1 MKLVN
6 DTIERLKKIRINEEV
21 AEGLNRNDLKTPKF
35 YLWLKTHK
43 ESNPGFPLVSSVNC
57 HAANIS
63 KYVDY
68 HLQSIFKEITSYIK
82 DTKDFIKKSEKVK
95 DTPEENL
102 LVTLDIKSLYANI
115 PNNNDRKAVE
125 ESCQKYKEKTIL

>member
-1 MKLVN
+1 M
-6 DTIERLKKIRINEEV
+6 
-21 AEGLNRNDLKTPKF
+21 
-35 YLWLKTHK
+35 
-43 ESNPGFPLVSSVNC
+43 NC

-102 LVTLDIKSLYANI
+102 LVTLDIKSLYVNI

-125 ESCQKYKEKTIL
+125 ESCEKYKENTIF